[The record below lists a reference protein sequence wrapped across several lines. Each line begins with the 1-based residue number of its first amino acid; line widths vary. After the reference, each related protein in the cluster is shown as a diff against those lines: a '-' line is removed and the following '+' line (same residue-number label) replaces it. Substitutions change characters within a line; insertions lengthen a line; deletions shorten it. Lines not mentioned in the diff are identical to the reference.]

1 MRNSMNMTEGSIFKN
16 LIYFAIPVLIGN
28 IFQQLYNIADTA
40 IIGNILGD
48 KAFAAVGASAPVY
61 GLLIGFA
68 GGMTNGFSVVIARY
82 FGAQDEKTLRRSVAL
97 TYILSGITALII
109 TAAGLIGLSPLMK
122 ALKTPDDIIDQTQ
135 SYMRIII
142 MFSAVT
148 IAYNMLS
155 GMMRAIG
162 NSRTPLYIL
171 VASTF
176 INVGLDFLFVKG
188 FAMGVEGAA
197 YATVI
202 SQGISVVICF
212 IYVIKKCEFLVFRKS
227 ELAFDK
233 SLVSDLSTT
242 GISMGLMFAI
252 VSIGSVILQSAV
264 NSFGTGTVTAH
275 TAGRKID
282 EIFMLPLSTFSLSA
296 STFVSQ
302 NYGAGKIDRVKKGI
316 RCSILIA
323 EVWSAFAL
331 VATLLLRVPFV
342 KALSGTT
349 DSEVVSTAC
358 RYLIWNVPFFCVL
371 SVLLVL
377 RSSLQG
383 VGRKL
388 VPISGSVVELA
399 LKIAAV
405 AYFAPHFGYFGICI
419 CEPVIWIAC
428 AIIVVVDYT
437 RFIKRSASM
446 KPVEKGTVAV

>member
-1 MRNSMNMTEGSIFKN
+1 MNMTEGSIFKN

-109 TAAGLIGLSPLMK
+109 TVAGLIGLSPLMK

-202 SQGISVVICF
+202 SQGHLGSYLFYLCCKKVRISVVQKVGACF
-212 IYVIKKCEFLVFRKS
+212 
-227 ELAFDK
+227 
-233 SLVSDLSTT
+233 
-242 GISMGLMFAI
+242 
-252 VSIGSVILQSAV
+252 
-264 NSFGTGTVTAH
+264 
-275 TAGRKID
+275 
-282 EIFMLPLSTFSLSA
+282 
-296 STFVSQ
+296 
-302 NYGAGKIDRVKKGI
+302 
-316 RCSILIA
+316 
-323 EVWSAFAL
+323 
-331 VATLLLRVPFV
+331 
-342 KALSGTT
+342 
-349 DSEVVSTAC
+349 
-358 RYLIWNVPFFCVL
+358 
-371 SVLLVL
+371 
-377 RSSLQG
+377 
-383 VGRKL
+383 
-388 VPISGSVVELA
+388 
-399 LKIAAV
+399 
-405 AYFAPHFGYFGICI
+405 
-419 CEPVIWIAC
+419 
-428 AIIVVVDYT
+428 
-437 RFIKRSASM
+437 
-446 KPVEKGTVAV
+446 